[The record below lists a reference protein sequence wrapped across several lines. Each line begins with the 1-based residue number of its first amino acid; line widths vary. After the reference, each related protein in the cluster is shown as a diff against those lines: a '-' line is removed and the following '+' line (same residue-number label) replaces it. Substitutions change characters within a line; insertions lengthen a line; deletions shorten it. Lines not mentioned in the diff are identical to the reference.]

1 MNLKQLTWLNKSF
14 GDGKQIIVEFNN
26 YNLSIINDGY
36 GKEKGLYEISVF
48 KDGDQIE
55 LPGITDEGDTVKGWL
70 TESDID
76 AIISKIYF
84 LTGTTPR
91 QV

>member
-76 AIISKIYF
+76 AIIKKMYGI
-84 LTGTTPR
+84 TGTEPR

>member
-1 MNLKQLTWLNKSF
+1 MNLKQLIWLNKSF
-14 GDGKQIIVEFNN
+14 GDGKQIVVEFNN

-55 LPGITDEGDTVKGWL
+55 LPGITGPDSTVNGFL
-70 TESDID
+70 TEADVD
-76 AIISKIYF
+76 AILLKMYTI
-84 LTGTTPR
+84 TGTEGR
-91 QV
+91 QI

>member
-76 AIISKIYF
+76 AIIKKMYLI
-84 LTGTTPR
+84 TGKSPR
-91 QV
+91 QI

>member
-70 TESDID
+70 TEADVDTILLKMYT
-76 AIISKIYF
+76 I
-84 LTGTTPR
+84 TGTTPR